1 MTTQKFKY
9 RLTKTEAKFL
19 KQKYQ
24 MQGMSESEA
33 FEKVSEIIDFLNN
46 FTKKLNKKNLPEETK
61 QEKFFKEFEKLCN
74 R

>member
-1 MTTQKFKY
+1 MTTKQFKKN
-9 RLTKTEAKFL
+9 LTKTEAKFL

-33 FEKVSEIIDFLNN
+33 YEKVSKIIEFLNN